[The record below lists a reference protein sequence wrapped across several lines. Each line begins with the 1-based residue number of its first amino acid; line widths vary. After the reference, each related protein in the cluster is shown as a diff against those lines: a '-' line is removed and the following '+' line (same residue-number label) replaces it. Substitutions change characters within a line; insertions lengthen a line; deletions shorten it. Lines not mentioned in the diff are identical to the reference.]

1 MSINNATELREDML
15 AIYEKIKSGQ
25 IDLKTA
31 KELNNC
37 AGKIINSAKVQVE
50 YAVVRNEKPNIE
62 FLK

>member
-50 YAVVRNEKPNIE
+50 YAVVRNEKPDIE